1 MSFPQSAV
9 RHNRDQNSVVE
20 TTGIEDVESNVLLE
34 VLLDFVKDQYD
45 EDQVEE
51 GQDIHQS

>member
-1 MSFPQSAV
+1 MS
-9 RHNRDQNSVVE
+9 HNRDQNSVVE
-20 TTGIEDVESNVLLE
+20 TNGIEDVESNVLLE
-34 VLLDFVKDQYD
+34 VLLDLLKQYD